1 MNIFF
6 RSKGS
11 HTFGRVS
18 KRGRAAY
25 LNMCLEECLLF
36 YGESIADW
44 EWVLK
49 EVWEI
54 TSTWDIERWVKRV
67 CDLTPGSVLPYA
79 SYEDMMEKIHAAGY
93 WYELSRENFTCLQRL
108 YHMEPTRFQVICDVL
123 DRIYGVIA
131 DDWGST
137 EEAFTPSCL
146 HNIDEVEEIMK
157 RNAIPLPSDPAAL
170 KFIMKHRD
178 RHYGEPFEGIRFS
191 VTATAFD
198 GGDRTGR
205 KARDLLS

>member
-6 RSKGS
+6 RSKTG
-11 HTFGRVS
+11 HKFGRVS

-36 YGESIADW
+36 YGESISDW

-49 EVWEI
+49 ELWEI

-67 CDLTPGSVLPYA
+67 CDLSPESVLPYA
-79 SYEDMMEKIHAAGY
+79 SYQEMMERIHKIGY
-93 WYELSRENFTCLQRL
+93 WYELSEESFSYLQRL
-108 YHMEPTRFQVICDVL
+108 YHREHTQFQLISDML

-146 HNIDEVEEIMK
+146 HNIDEAEEMMI
-157 RNAIPLPSDPAAL
+157 NNHIPLPADPLAL
-170 KFIMKHRD
+170 KFIMEHRD
-178 RHYGEPFEGIRFS
+178 RHYGDPFDGIRFS
-191 VTATAFD
+191 VLAKTNSNEN
-198 GGDRTGR
+198 
-205 KARDLLS
+205 L